1 MNPKGSIVA
10 DRTLYLVFGNPN
22 PGQEEEFDEWYDTV
36 HIPDVMSVGNIVSA
50 QRFRYRQL
58 DREAG
63 QPVAHVHL
71 VLYELE
77 GDPDEFMA
85 KIGAAVSSG
94 EVRMDSAPFDRAQVN
109 MSFWTPVSEKV
120 GKPE

>member
-1 MNPKGSIVA
+1 MAERK
-10 DRTLYLVFGNPN
+10 LYLVFGNPN

-58 DREAG
+58 DRDAG

-71 VLYELE
+71 TVYELE
-77 GDPDEFMA
+77 GDPDEFMT
-85 KIGAAVSSG
+85 KMIAAVSSG
-94 EVRMDSAPFDRAQVN
+94 KVRMQEAPFNSGTVS
-109 MSFWTPVSEKV
+109 MSFWEPVTEKAETP
-120 GKPE
+120 G